1 MKQRELTQFKMMI
14 ETKTRLPPKGKRVFY
29 WTMWFVLKID
39 YSLSENTISSAIFS
53 GDTWVPVTR

>member
-29 WTMWFVLKID
+29 WTM
-39 YSLSENTISSAIFS
+39 
-53 GDTWVPVTR
+53 